1 MNEKEKEEVFKRMTK
16 RGWARELLLN
26 KECHESLTQIIRI
39 FFLAQ
44 PDCYESIEK
53 AKQALKRALDLAVD
67 FLYEICEENM
77 LEEPEQ

>member
-1 MNEKEKEEVFKRMTK
+1 MNEKEKEEAFKKMTK

-39 FFLAQ
+39 FFLSQ

-53 AKQALKRALDLAVD
+53 AKQALKRALNEAVD
-67 FLYEICEENM
+67 FLYEVCEENM
-77 LEEPEQ
+77 LEEPER

>member
-1 MNEKEKEEVFKRMTK
+1 MNEKEKEEAFKKMTK

-44 PDCYESIEK
+44 PDCYDNIEK
-53 AKQALKRALDLAVD
+53 AKQALKRAVDLAVD
-67 FLYEICEENM
+67 FLYEVCEENQI
-77 LEEPEQ
+77 EEPEK